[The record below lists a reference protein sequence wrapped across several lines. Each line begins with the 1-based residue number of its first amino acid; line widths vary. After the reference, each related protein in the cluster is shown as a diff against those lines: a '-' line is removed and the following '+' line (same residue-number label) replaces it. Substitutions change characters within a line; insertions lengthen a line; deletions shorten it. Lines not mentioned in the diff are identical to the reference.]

1 MNRNKSLSPKF
12 SKRRTARRYPLFGI
26 LLIACL
32 AIAIAGRGT
41 DFLHWG
47 ASAEGPAAQE
57 SKVELSA
64 NALRQMETI
73 ATMKASLTP
82 AQKKID
88 SQLIFATKQE
98 TGEMAAL
105 GLGSLQVD
113 VQRDENSGK
122 VLVDITADVSDAF
135 IALLKAHGGEVV
147 SAVPNLRSVRAE
159 IALSQLEAI
168 AAVDGVKFIQP
179 AQEAATAQ
187 EPVTSSSDVVTRV
200 GNATVRVNADLG
212 ARAAHVQEALAQA
225 LAAAP
230 NVGPEAINPS
240 QDTFPVSVNSGT
252 GAVVSEGEKTHQVNR
267 ARGTFNVDGTGL
279 KIGVLSNGVGG
290 LSESQGRGELGPVTV
305 LPGQFGP
312 SGSEGT
318 AMLEIVHDIAPG
330 AQLYFATA
338 FTGPAQFAQ
347 NIRDLRAAGCDII
360 VDDVFYFLETPFQDG
375 QAPAVTSNTLGGVVA
390 QAVNDVTTSGALYFS
405 SAGNQ
410 GNINDNTAGVWE
422 GDFNDGGVAPAV
434 VGGAAAGNVHLFTPH
449 PSQPAP
455 PAPATNNQ
463 IVAAPST
470 AAPINLF
477 WSDPLG
483 ASNNDYD
490 LYVTNAA
497 GTALQAASTNSQS
510 GTQDP
515 AEQVGS
521 AVNVAN
527 NRVFIVKF
535 AGAARYLHLNTNGG
549 RTAFNTPGQTKGHST
564 AALAYGVA
572 ATPAIGPYPAAFSA
586 ANTVET
592 FSSDGPRRLFFNAD
606 STAITPGNFSATGGL
621 VRQKPDITA
630 ADGVSVTG
638 VAAFGNPFFGTS
650 AAAPHAAAIA
660 ALLKQAAPAAT
671 QAQIRTALTSSAID
685 IEGAGVDRDSG
696 AGIIDA
702 FAALQASGA
711 ASFSNLELGTVTPAE
726 SGGNAN
732 GFIES
737 GETGTLN
744 IVLENTGLQNATGIT
759 ATLTTS
765 TPGVAITPSSART
778 FPNIAIGA
786 TGTNS
791 SAYSFAIGGGCSPT
805 IDFTLSIVSADRP
818 SPKVINLTL
827 FTGRGAN
834 ISTSL
839 DAVAAPS
846 GTFFTGASGTQAGRL
861 VRDGV
866 EQNCGPNK
874 SYPGVNDNSNRRFDS
889 YTFPNT
895 SSSASCVTVRLYAP
909 AGISL
914 QPVAYGGTFTP
925 TPAGSFNTTSAASY
939 LGDAGSTGVVKQF
952 SARVPANTNLTV
964 VINDVGTGVV
974 AAVPY
979 TLEVTGLNPP
989 CAAVATVNQP
999 PVNTVPAAQSVVQNS
1014 QLVFSTGNGNA
1025 ISIADPDANGY
1036 PVQQTLTATNG
1047 TLTLG
1052 STAGL
1057 SFSLGTGTNNSSM
1070 TFTGSIAAIN
1080 TALQG
1085 LTYRPNTNFTGAAT
1099 LTVNTNDQ
1107 GFLGSG
1113 GAKTDND
1120 VVNINVLAGSAFN
1133 FSSASY
1139 FVGESDGSVIVTVTR
1154 NGDLSGA
1161 ASVNYAT
1168 SNGTA
1173 TDRSDYGATFGTLQ
1187 FAAGQFS
1194 NTIVVL
1200 INDDSLVEGNESFNL
1215 ALSNPVGTNVALGLQ
1230 STAIGT
1236 IVDNATEPATN
1247 AIDDTGKFVEQHYH
1261 DFLNRESDPAGFAF
1275 WVNNI
1280 EACGAN
1286 AACREVKRIDT
1297 SASFFLSLEFQ
1308 QTGFL
1313 SYRTYAAAFGPTRV
1327 GSTVP
1332 LTYQEF
1338 VTDTQ
1343 QLGNGVIIGNAGAE
1357 AQLEANKVAYFNQF
1371 VTRPEFVAKYPGAL
1385 TNAEYVDNLLAT
1397 AGLSPS
1403 QVRLFVVN
1411 LTNNQE
1417 VPPTVPTLSGG
1428 GARPA
1433 SFGIARFRFNDAQTA
1448 MTMTATINNI
1458 DVGNAQT
1465 PDTNDNLVN
1474 AHIHAGPTVAPG
1486 VNGPVVWGF
1495 FGAPFND
1502 NNPNDATATPT
1513 VGGVGGTFT
1522 GKWDAPEGNGTT
1534 LAAQL
1539 ANLREGRAYINFHTV
1554 QFGGGEIRGNF
1565 PAADAFRNSL
1575 VAGLNAGTETR
1586 ATVLR
1591 KVAEAEEL
1599 GLKESNRAFVLMQY
1613 FGYLRRNP
1621 NDAPDAD
1628 FSGYNF
1634 WLNKLNT
1641 FNGDFRAAEM
1651 VKAFITSI
1659 EYRKRFGLN

>member
-1 MNRNKSLSPKF
+1 
-12 SKRRTARRYPLFGI
+12 

-32 AIAIAGRGT
+32 GIAVAGRGT
-41 DFLHWG
+41 DFLYWG
-47 ASAEGPAAQE
+47 ASAEGPAPQD
-57 SKVELSA
+57 SKGELSA
-64 NALRQMETI
+64 SALKQIETL
-73 ATMKASLTP
+73 AAMKSSLSP

-105 GLGSLQVD
+105 GLDSLQVD
-113 VQRDENSGK
+113 VKRNDAGK
-122 VLVDITADVSDAF
+122 VLVDITANVAET
-135 IALLKAHGGEVV
+135 LLTLVKAHGGNIV
-147 SAVPNLRSVRAE
+147 SALPNYRSIRAE
-159 IALSQLEAI
+159 IALSQLESVAGFE
-168 AAVDGVKFIQP
+168 GVTFIRP

-187 EPVTSSSDVVTRV
+187 EPVTSSSDVGTRV
-200 GNATVRVNADLG
+200 GDRTVRLTGDLG
-212 ARAAHVQEALAQA
+212 ARSAHVQEALSQV
-225 LAAAP
+225 LAP
-230 NVGPEAINPS
+230 NVGPDAIIPS
-240 QDTFPVSVNSGT
+240 QDTFPVSVNNGT
-252 GAVVSEGEKTHQVNR
+252 GAFLSEGEKTHQVSR

-279 KIGVLSNGVGG
+279 KIGVLSSGVGG
-290 LSESQGRGELGPVTV
+290 LAEAQGRGELGAVTV
-305 LPGQFGP
+305 LPGQFGTP
-312 SGSEGT
+312 AGEGT
-318 AMLEIVHDIAPG
+318 AMLEIIHDIAPG

-338 FTGPAQFAQ
+338 FTGQAQFAQ
-347 NIRDLRAAGCDII
+347 NIRDLRTAGCDII
-360 VDDVFYFLETPFQDG
+360 VDDVFYTIETPFQDG
-375 QAPAVTSNTLGGVVA
+375 QLPSVTSNTLGGVIA
-390 QAVNDVTTSGALYFS
+390 QAVNDVTSSGALYFS

-422 GDFNDGGVAPAV
+422 GDFVDGGDAPAV
-434 VGGAAAGNVHLFTPH
+434 MGGVIGGPVAGRVHQFTAH

-455 PAPATNNQ
+455 QPSPATNNQ
-463 IVAAPST
+463 IVTGAGV
-470 AAPINLF
+470 PISLF

-483 ASNNDYD
+483 ASSNDYD

-497 GTALQAASTNSQS
+497 GNTLIGASQNTQN

-515 AEQVGS
+515 AEQAAAAANAVG
-521 AVNVAN
+521 
-527 NRVFIVKF
+527 NRIFIVKVT
-535 AGAARYLHLNTNGG
+535 GVARYLHLNTNGG
-549 RTAFNTPGQTKGHST
+549 RTIFNSPGQTKGHST

-572 ATPAIGPYPAAFSA
+572 ATPAIGPYPAAFSSI
-586 ANTVET
+586 NTVET
-592 FSSDGPRRLFFNAD
+592 FSSDGPRRLFFNAA
-606 STAITPGNFSATGGL
+606 STAITPGNFSSTGGL

-660 ALLKQAAPAAT
+660 ALLKQAAPGAT

-685 IEGAGVDRDSG
+685 IEAAGVDRDSG
-696 AGIIDA
+696 VGILDA

-711 ASFSNLELGTVTPAE
+711 TSFSNLELGTVTPAE

-737 GETGTLN
+737 GEAGTLN
-744 IVLENTGLQNATGIT
+744 IVLENTGLQNSTGIT

-765 TPGVAITPSSART
+765 TPGVAITAPATRT
-778 FPNIAIGA
+778 FPNIAIAA
-786 TGTNS
+786 TGANS
-791 SAYSFAIGGGCSPT
+791 SSYTFAVGGACSPT
-805 IDFTLSIVSADRP
+805 IDFTLTINSADRP
-818 SPKVINLTL
+818 SPKVINFTL

-834 ISTSL
+834 ISASL
-839 DAVAAPS
+839 DAVPATN
-846 GTFFTGASGTQAGRL
+846 GTFFTATSGTQAGRL
-861 VRDGV
+861 TRDGL
-866 EQNCGPNK
+866 EQTCGPNK
-874 SYPGVNDNSNRRFDS
+874 SYPGVNDNANHRYDA

-895 SSSASCVTVRLYAP
+895 SSSAACVTVRLYAP
-909 AGISL
+909 LGINL

-925 TPAGSFNTTSAASY
+925 SPAASFNSSSAAAY
-939 LGDAGSTGVVKQF
+939 LGEAGTTGVVEQF
-952 SARVPANTNLTV
+952 SVRLPANTNLIV
-964 VINDVGTGVV
+964 VVNDVPTGVV
-974 AAVPY
+974 SDVPY

-989 CAAVATVNQP
+989 CTAVATVNQP
-999 PVNTVPAAQSVVQNS
+999 PVNTVPAAQAVLQNS

-1025 ISIADPDANGY
+1025 ISIADPDAGGN
-1036 PVQQTLTATNG
+1036 PVQETLTATNG

-1057 SFSLGTGTNNSSM
+1057 SFSVGTGTNNSTM
-1070 TFTGSIAAIN
+1070 TFTGTIAAIN

-1085 LTYRPNTNFTGAAT
+1085 LTYRPTTNFFGAAS

-1113 GAKTDND
+1113 GAQIDND
-1120 VVNINVLAGSAFN
+1120 FVAINVIPGSVFN
-1133 FSSASY
+1133 FSAATY
-1139 FVGESDGSVIVTVTR
+1139 LVGESDGATIVTVTR
-1154 NGDLSGA
+1154 SGDLSGPA
-1161 ASVNYAT
+1161 AVNYAT

-1173 TDRSDYGATFGTLQ
+1173 TDRSDYGATLGTLQ
-1187 FAAGQFS
+1187 FAVGQFS
-1194 NTIVVL
+1194 ATLPIL
-1200 INDDSLVEGNESFNL
+1200 INEDSLVEGNESFNL
-1215 ALSNPVGTNVALGLQ
+1215 TLSNAGGTNVGLGLQ
-1230 STAIGT
+1230 STAVVT
-1236 IVDNATEPATN
+1236 IVDNATEPAAN

-1280 EACGAN
+1280 ESCGAN

-1297 SASFFLSLEFQ
+1297 SAAFFLSTEFQ

-1313 SYRTYAAAFGPTRV
+1313 AYRTYAAAFGTTRI

-1332 LTYQEF
+1332 LTAQEF
-1338 VTDTQ
+1338 LTDTQ

-1371 VTRPEFVAKYPGAL
+1371 VTRPEFLTKYSAGL
-1385 TNAEYVDNLLAT
+1385 TNDQYVDNLLAS

-1411 LTNNQE
+1411 LTNGQE
-1417 VPPTVPTLSGG
+1417 VPPTSPTLSGG

-1433 SFGIARFRFNDAQTA
+1433 SFGTARFQFNSAQTA

-1465 PDTNDNLVN
+1465 PDTNDNLLN

-1502 NNPNDATATPT
+1502 NNPNDAVATPT
-1513 VGGVGGTFT
+1513 AGGVGGTFT

-1539 ANLREGRAYINFHTV
+1539 ANLRAGRAYINFHTV
-1554 QFGGGEIRGNF
+1554 QFTGGEIRGNF

-1591 KVAEAEEL
+1591 KVAEADEL
-1599 GLKESNRAFVLMQY
+1599 GLNESNRAFVLMQY